1 MAQFGDSMDTYL
13 AEIIDSKNHKRLY
26 ERIQKIEPWKGQEAG
41 LDFGFK
47 RLATLYALAEAKVSL
62 IDLTSAL
69 DGKAV
74 DFKDDIKRLRLRIL
88 IASFFSSAKR
98 SLDLVIDEVNL
109 LICGNQLGPNDKGLP
124 RKAAAFSEKTIKKIK
139 GVAKETNPKIWNI
152 IKNDVDRIV
161 TTANRF
167 CSAGDQIFDQIKDYR
182 DLIVHRGIPWFGI
195 ENGAYY
201 LFRANLPDNDK
212 ERIYKN
218 HIMKSSPGFVPEI
231 ENSDFPPKRPEI
243 RDHLTML
250 FKRVNAFVDEIW
262 GIEADI
268 LSKL

>member
-1 MAQFGDSMDTYL
+1 MAQFGDSTDTYL
-13 AEIIDSKNHKRLY
+13 AEIIDSKNQKRLY
-26 ERIQKIEPWKGQEAG
+26 ESIPRIEAWKGQEAS

-62 IDLTSAL
+62 DDLISVL

-109 LICGNQLGPNDKGLP
+109 LICGNELGPKDKGIR
-124 RKAAAFSEKTIKKIK
+124 RKAAAFSEATIKKIK
-139 GVAKETNPKIWNI
+139 GVAKKTNPQIWHVI
-152 IKNDVDRIV
+152 GNDVDRMMAV
-161 TTANRF
+161 ADRVLSVF
-167 CSAGDQIFDQIKDYR
+167 KEIKGYR
-182 DLIVHRGIPWFGI
+182 DLIVHRGIPWFGV

-201 LFRANLPDNDK
+201 LFKAELVDNDK

-218 HIMKSSPGFVPEI
+218 HIMKSQPGFAPDI
-231 ENSDFPPKRPEI
+231 RNSDFPPNRPEI
-243 RDHLTML
+243 TDHLTTL
-250 FKRVNAFVDEIW
+250 FERIKAFVDEIW

-268 LSKL
+268 LNKV